1 MTPRRLRVMHVI
13 DALSRGGAE
22 RLVLTTVTHLDASRY
37 ESVVVVLSPLLALR
51 PEFEALG
58 VPVHEA
64 FFGRPVDSLRVVAR
78 LVGLM
83 RRYRPDI
90 VHTHLPWANAL
101 GRVASAIARVPRV
114 VTTLHA
120 TEHAHWSPVSWRA
133 RLRKIVDRFGARH
146 INAAIVAVSSA
157 VRDDYRTYL
166 GLDNVHVIYNYVD
179 PAAFMPLSRVEIEDG
194 RGALGWIP
202 DDFVLVSVGRLSW
215 EKGQASLI
223 RALPE
228 IAAAVPNV
236 RLLVVGVGPQ
246 LEQLQQLAA
255 ELGVA
260 GRVAFTGSRPFV
272 ERLLGLADVFV
283 FPSLSE
289 GLGIAL
295 LEAMA
300 MGLPV
305 VASSTEGIMEVAT
318 DGADALLVP
327 PGEPAAIAAAVVRL
341 HADRAFACRLGEQ
354 ARKTVAARFSV
365 DRGVSRLDDLYQ
377 RLVAA

>member
-1 MTPRRLRVMHVI
+1 MKPRRLRVMHVI

-64 FFGRPVDSLRVVAR
+64 FLGGPMDSLRVVVR

-157 VRDDYRTYL
+157 VRDDYRAYL
-166 GLDNVHVIYNYVD
+166 GLEDVQVIHNYVD
-179 PAAFMPLSRVEIEDG
+179 PSTFVPLSRAEVAAG
-194 RGALGWIP
+194 RAAIGWAP
-202 DDFVLVSVGRLSW
+202 GDFGLVSVGRLSW
-215 EKGQASLI
+215 EKGQESLL
-223 RALPE
+223 RALPD
-228 IAAAVPNV
+228 IAAAVPNI
-236 RLLVVGVGPQ
+236 RLLFVGEGPQ
-246 LEQLQQLAA
+246 LDRLQALAD

-260 GRVAFTGSRPFV
+260 SRVTFTGSRPFV

-305 VASSTEGIMEVAT
+305 VASGTDGIMEVAT

-327 PGEPAAIAAAVVRL
+327 PGTPSAIAAAVVRL
-341 HADRAFACRLGEQ
+341 HADRAFAQRLGEQ
-354 ARKTVAARFSV
+354 ARKTVDARFSV
-365 DRGVSRLDDLYQ
+365 DHGVSRLDDLYQ
-377 RLVAA
+377 RVLAA